1 MRKLHRTI
9 GPIIA
14 LLVLLLSVTG
24 ILLNHSLDLTL
35 DKRYLTWNWLLEHYN
50 IASVDPDVTY
60 LLGRKTISQFGS
72 EVFVDAKP
80 VAHINRP
87 LLGGIMLDD
96 LMVLAT
102 DDALILF
109 NHDAEFIE
117 RMGAAAGVPP
127 NIQNIGLFH
136 GEPVVQTRYGLWRSD
151 FLLDQWQRISLQGVG
166 WSIPLNMPDSVAAE
180 LASYFHGK
188 GISVEQF
195 ILDLHN
201 GRIIKIAGTYLLD
214 LIAVLLIILSLTG
227 LWIWIRQRSSQHKTL
242 S

>member
-1 MRKLHRTI
+1 MRKLHRKI

-14 LLVLLLSVTG
+14 LFVLLLSVTG
-24 ILLNHSLDLTL
+24 ILLNHSSDLAL

-80 VAHINRP
+80 VTHINRP

-102 DDALILF
+102 DDTLILL
-109 NHDAEFIE
+109 NYDDEFIE
-117 RMGAAAGVPP
+117 RMGATAGVPP

-136 GEPVVQTRYGLWRSD
+136 GEPIVQTRDGLWRSD
-151 FLLDQWQRISLQGVG
+151 FLLNQWERISLQGVG
-166 WSIPLNMPDSVAAE
+166 WSIPLNMPDSVEEE

-188 GISVEQF
+188 GISVERF

-201 GRIIKIAGTYLLD
+201 GRIIKTAGTYLLD
-214 LIAVLLIILSLTG
+214 LIGILLIMLSLTG
-227 LWIWIRQRSSQHKTL
+227 LWIWIRRPS
-242 S
+242 